1 MFALPSLSASVFEG
15 HSGKLAANLSVPDL
29 CWMQTPKVSRAM
41 SDEMSGSEDS
51 EELHGTRLCLGR
63 EEQGSSGGDSAQ
75 SVGFCCQTSLWLSQC
90 CPSPCPAANWASHI
104 LLMACKQSKKN
115 KKASHCSGQKAL
127 WLKGCIFYYLCVLQ
141 STNNK

>member
-1 MFALPSLSASVFEG
+1 MFALPSLSVSIFEG
-15 HSGKLAANLSVPDL
+15 QSGKLAANLSVPDL
-29 CWMQTPKVSRAM
+29 CWMQTPKVSRAT

-63 EEQGSSGGDSAQ
+63 EEQGSSGGILLNPWDSAARRPCG
-75 SVGFCCQTSLWLSQC
+75 SPSAAPLRVLLQTGLPTFYSWLVN
-90 CPSPCPAANWASHI
+90 SPR
-104 LLMACKQSKKN
+104 KK